1 MGESSTMCLV
11 FPFLHTHV
19 EDSVTSL
26 ELRYEVVEVSPGA
39 FEPFA
44 DAVIVLVCRSS
55 FAGGLPTFFP
65 SSHRRCLTSV
75 ELRFLFLL
83 HIA

>member
-1 MGESSTMCLV
+1 MCRV
-11 FPFLHTHV
+11 FLFLHTHV
-19 EDSVTSL
+19 GDSVIFL
-26 ELRYEVVEVSPGA
+26 ELRYEVVEVSTGA
-39 FEPFA
+39 FEAFA

-75 ELRFLFLL
+75 EFRFLFLL